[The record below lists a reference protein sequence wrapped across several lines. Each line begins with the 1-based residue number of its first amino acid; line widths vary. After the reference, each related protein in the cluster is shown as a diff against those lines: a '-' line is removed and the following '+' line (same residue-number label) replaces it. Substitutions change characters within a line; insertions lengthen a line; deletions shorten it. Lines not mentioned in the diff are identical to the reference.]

1 MSEASVSGVKVK
13 KRPKPRRKRI
23 AEDVAKR
30 AASAL
35 KASPSKSKA
44 ESRRGKKAKP
54 RKVKTGEVS
63 LVSLPGAPM
72 RIPEGLKEGRKGQG
86 SAPADNQAGRRA
98 KRRKARPPQLNITAL
113 ISKLPT
119 RTMAELR
126 GQWLN
131 LLRMIE
137 TGGETKALLASRQ
150 ALIVEWA
157 RRYQLALDDPD
168 HFDWPSTAAG
178 PADGSLR
185 PGGWHP
191 EGLLSYLGYRVGEIQ
206 GVGRPTRRNILD
218 VVFGQPLPPV
228 NSATYMRGWGS
239 PSSPARLHKLAN
251 ELASFARNAKR
262 KRSADMSRAIGDW
275 EDDLRYLH
283 DKDYVEKFH
292 FGWPRV
298 L

>member
-1 MSEASVSGVKVK
+1 MPGAKVK
-13 KRPKPRRKRI
+13 KRPKQRRKRI
-23 AEDVAKR
+23 AEDVEKR
-30 AASAL
+30 AATFL
-35 KASPSKSKA
+35 KAWPPKA
-44 ESRRGKKAKP
+44 KAGSRGGKMAKP

-72 RIPEGLKEGRKGQG
+72 RAPEGLKEGPKARG
-86 SAPADNQAGRRA
+86 SGPVGNQVGVRA
-98 KRRKARPPQLNITAL
+98 KPRKARPLQLDVTSL
-113 ISKLPT
+113 ISKLPR

-131 LLRMIE
+131 VLRMIE
-137 TGGETKALLASRQ
+137 AGGETKALRAFRQ
-150 ALIVEWA
+150 ALIDEWA
-157 RRYQLALDDPD
+157 RRYQLALDDPE

-283 DKDYVEKFH
+283 DKYYVERFH